1 MRQYSPIDIA
11 LDDDLFYSF
20 RISMGIFDSLISKD
34 EEEKVK
40 RIFQNKKSLKVND
53 IDLYRQGFL
62 KKIDL
67 GENDLTSEVFT
78 ETNNF
83 LSCIGKLD
91 DEFIHLL
98 FQFSE
103 IIILDNSSSK
113 LVLAVN
119 ESISYNSGI
128 DESCECK
135 VLPINSSIFGFVD
148 YIDTRNDTI
157 KSFISKFNKKM
168 FDSSPFLDNK
178 HKHNKNEFITY
189 IKLLLRVSFIK
200 SICLLKMYGK
210 KLPIYL
216 FDGSQLLIKIEPIF
230 NSLNENCMISYKVI
244 DGQIDSS
251 IVKVDLDY
259 YQFKWFHSWKKMLRN
274 SSGYLFPHK
283 NSMSQFLPNKKL
295 CLQNTNNFEH
305 TLTPLRKSLSN
316 LNYEDSNFSPNNE
329 KPSKKTSKSNQ
340 VHTQNKD
347 IDTEEENDSSLKTND
362 ESNPNSPSLSKTTND
377 VINELLNKPNPN
389 IQSSKQKKKRSKQSE
404 SSDIE
409 NSQDYVDKLIQQQ
422 TMELFNL

>member
-20 RISMGIFDSLISKD
+20 RISMGIFDSLVSKE

-40 RIFQNKKSLKVND
+40 HIFQNKKSQKVND

-67 GENDLTSEVFT
+67 CENYVTSEVFT
-78 ETNNF
+78 ETNNL

-98 FQFSE
+98 FQFNE
-103 IIILDNSSSK
+103 IIISANSSSK
-113 LVLAVN
+113 LVLSGN
-119 ESISYNSGI
+119 ELISYNSPI
-128 DESCECK
+128 DENCECK
-135 VLPINSSIFGFVD
+135 VLPIDTSIFGFVD
-148 YIDTRNDTI
+148 YIDTRNDTM

-168 FDSSPFLDNK
+168 FDLSPFLDNK

-230 NSLNENCMISYKVI
+230 NSSNEGCMISYKVI
-244 DGQIDSS
+244 DGQKDS

-259 YQFKWFHSWKKMLRN
+259 YQFKWFNSWKKMFRT
-274 SSGYLFPHK
+274 SSGCFFLHK
-283 NSMSQFLPNKKL
+283 DKMHQSLPNKKL
-295 CLQNTNNFEH
+295 CLQNTDNSEPI
-305 TLTPLRKSLSN
+305 LTPSIKSVSN
-316 LNYEDSNFSPNNE
+316 VNYEDSKFTPNNG
-329 KPSKKTSKSNQ
+329 KPSKKTFKFNKA
-340 VHTQNKD
+340 HTQNKD
-347 IDTEEENDSSLKTND
+347 IDTEEENDSFLKTND
-362 ESNPNSPSLSKTTND
+362 ESNPNSPSFSKTTND
-377 VINELLNKPNPN
+377 VINELLNKPNSN

-404 SSDIE
+404 SSEIE

-422 TMELFNL
+422 TMQLFNL